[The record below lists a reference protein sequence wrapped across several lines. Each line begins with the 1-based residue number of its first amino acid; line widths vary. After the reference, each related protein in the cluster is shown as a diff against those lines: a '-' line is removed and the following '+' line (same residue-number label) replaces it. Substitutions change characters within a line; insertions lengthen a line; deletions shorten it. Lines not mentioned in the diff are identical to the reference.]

1 MPSSTKAMA
10 TAWVILTTFQ
20 LLLSTYQV
28 HAFISPSSYP
38 TRHGDG
44 PLLSKTPT
52 TSPKLRR
59 SFHVVVGAN
68 CGNSNNVRRGFARSN
83 TRFRQNF
90 EKKQLDLVA
99 TSLRQ
104 GLSTTTSSALFLTKG
119 GKDDDKDDV
128 QSHSTVLLNKVVGG
142 LTMTGGIIGFI
153 TKRSKPSLISGLVF
167 GGSLL
172 WSSNLISKSLQEKK
186 EKDSNSND
194 DNDEVAKQNTKGY
207 KVGTIVSSILMIV
220 MGKKYF
226 NGGKYMPSG
235 FIASLAVIAFVCNG
249 LDYLV
254 AISPEELSSK

>member
-1 MPSSTKAMA
+1 MPSSTKAM
-10 TAWVILTTFQ
+10 TAWMVLTTFR

-44 PLLSKTPT
+44 PILSKTPA
-52 TSPKLRR
+52 TSPKHR
-59 SFHVVVGAN
+59 SLHVVAVAN
-68 CGNSNNVRRGFARSN
+68 GGNSNTVRRGFARSN
-83 TRFRQNF
+83 TSFRQNF

-186 EKDSNSND
+186 EKDSDSND